1 MKRIISVLLA
11 LSILFGLVGCLSGC
25 SGDNALLSR
34 AEWIELLSAEF
45 GLDQYMDTEQAFTDV
60 DSESAIFANVQSCAE
75 WGILDNSVSKEF
87 KPQENAR
94 ASFAIETAVA
104 AAGVDLNGRSVEEFA
119 RAEGIVSEAYLDYN
133 GNLTAGKANDIIDWA
148 KSLYINREQ
157 EPVENVVL
165 QESVKDITNAASAV
179 QLSETAYAVSGVD
192 FDAVKKDDV
201 IILPPSEEYPSGL
214 ARKVVSVTQNA
225 DGSVT
230 YETVEPALEEVC
242 SDLEIATT
250 IVPEKEDI
258 ILAEG
263 VSWGIS
269 NTAMDGLDGAKVV
282 PLINTSSDSKVVET
296 ASRGLDFTLSVNF
309 TKGKLSLSENWANLF
324 QTTVDDTG
332 LLKGSKEFNS
342 LFGMGEKVTVGGE
355 MGFSAQ
361 SGLDDTSKLGEL
373 FNKTSIIPDK
383 NLFGKDPY
391 DNTAA
396 IEAYKAGEMSLDEL
410 KKELDLTKD
419 QHEKEV
425 ASMTNKFKGSYE
437 ITGSLSIKNLYVE
450 PEIKL
455 EKFLGVPTGIE
466 KLGVEVNY
474 EVESTLKIK
483 GKITEELVVCSC
495 PVAVGA
501 TGVTIN
507 VQLILFADFNGELG
521 VKATIANNTKM
532 EYSGGKFKRT
542 AAKSSSLSAD
552 LSAQIDFGPGF
563 KIDILFLGLN
573 IIDTKVTAAVRL
585 KFNAGVSL
593 KTSYSVDE
601 EAITINRC
609 TDYTLKFS
617 GYVPIVT
624 LSIGQSNSFANKLK
638 LSFSWEIIGE
648 KGALKFD
655 IGEENATL
663 WKEELVIKLREEEE
677 KQEETADEITGEDEN
692 IFDPSDYLQ
701 LEVYYIRL
709 DENEQENVK
718 IKNLPDGYTEGDLI
732 WTTEKPEIATI
743 SGGVVTGIGYGST
756 IAAVKTADG
765 MYVCYIA
772 INVGSEVVEFT
783 PLEDSLIYDT

>member
-1 MKRIISVLLA
+1 MKRIISVLLVA
-11 LSILFGLVGCLSGC
+11 SILFGLVGGLSGC
-25 SGDNALLSR
+25 SRNNTVLSR
-34 AEWIELLSAEF
+34 SEWIEQLSAEF
-45 GLDQYMDTEQAFTDV
+45 GLDQYMNTEQAFTDV
-60 DSESAIFANVQSCAE
+60 DSEEVIFANVQSCVE
-75 WGILDNSVSKEF
+75 WGVLDNSASKEF
-87 KPQENAR
+87 KPQENAQV
-94 ASFAIETAVA
+94 SFAVETAVA
-104 AAGVDLNGRSVEEFA
+104 AAGVDLDGRSVEEFA
-119 RAEGIVSEAYLDYN
+119 RDEGIVSKAFLDYN
-133 GNLTAGKANDIIDWA
+133 GNLTPEKANDIIDWA
-148 KSLYINREQ
+148 KGLYINREQ
-157 EPVENVVL
+157 KPVENVVL
-165 QESVKDITNAASAV
+165 QNSVKDISDATTVAQVSESAYTV
-179 QLSETAYAVSGVD
+179 TGTDVD
-192 FDAVKKDDV
+192 TVKKDDV
-201 IILPPSEEYPSGL
+201 IILPPSDQYPSGL
-214 ARKVVSVTQNA
+214 ARKVVSVKRNA

-230 YETVEPALEEVC
+230 YETVEPSIEEVC
-242 SDLEIATT
+242 ADLEIATT
-250 IVPEKEDI
+250 VVPEKEDI

-263 VSWGIS
+263 VSWGVS
-269 NTAMDGLDGAKVV
+269 DTAMGSLDGAKLV
-282 PLINTSSDSKVVET
+282 PLIDTSGDAKVVQT
-296 ASRGLDFTLSVNF
+296 ASKGLDFTLSVNF
-309 TKGKLSLSENWANLF
+309 TKGKLSLSENFANLF
-324 QTTVDDTG
+324 KTTLDDTG
-332 LLKGSKEFNS
+332 LIKGSKEFNS

-410 KKELDLTKD
+410 KKELDLTAD
-419 QHEKEV
+419 QQEKEV

-455 EKFLGVPTGIE
+455 EKVLGVPTGIE
-466 KLGVEVNY
+466 KLSVEVNY
-474 EVESTLKIK
+474 DIESTLKIK

-521 VKATIANNTKM
+521 VKAVISNNTKM

-563 KIDILFLGLN
+563 KIDVLFLGLN

-585 KFNAGVSL
+585 KFNAGLSL
-593 KTSYSVDE
+593 KTSYAVDE

-624 LSIGQSNSFANKLK
+624 LSIGQSKSFANKLK
-638 LSFSWEIIGE
+638 LTFSWEIIGE
-648 KGALKFD
+648 KSALKFD
-655 IGEENATL
+655 IGQENATL
-663 WKEELVIKLREEEE
+663 WKEELIIKLREEEVPD
-677 KQEETADEITGEDEN
+677 ETTPDDTTGENEKT
-692 IFDPSDYLQ
+692 FDPSDYLQ
-701 LEVYYIRL
+701 LEEYYLRL
-709 DENEQENVK
+709 DENDQTK
-718 IKNLPDGYTEGDLI
+718 IKIEHIPEGYSESDLI
-732 WTTEKPEIATI
+732 WSIENPEIAAVN
-743 SGGVVTGIGYGST
+743 GGVVTGMGYGTT
-756 IAAVKTADG
+756 IAAVKTSDG
-765 MYVCYIA
+765 IYACYIA